1 MKKKL
6 QVDRFEGDIAVLFD
20 MEKNLYDVPKDL
32 FGFELHEGDYLEV
45 TFENGVPVS
54 AVFLAEE
61 TEAAR
66 QKIRALMA
74 KMRRKKM

>member
-6 QVDRFEGDIAVLFD
+6 QVDRFEGDLAVLFNR
-20 MEKNLYDVPKDL
+20 EGEVYDVPKDC
-32 FGFELHEGDYLEV
+32 FGFALHEGDYLEV
-45 TFENGVPVS
+45 TLEDGVPVS

-74 KMRRKKM
+74 KMRKKR

>member
-6 QVDRFEGDIAVLFD
+6 QTDRFEGDIAVLFD

>member
-6 QVDRFEGDIAVLFD
+6 QVDRFEGEIAVLFD
-20 MEKNLYDVPKDL
+20 MEKNLYDVPKDI
-32 FGFELHEGDYLEV
+32 FGFELHGGDYLEV
-45 TFENGVPVS
+45 TFENEAPVS

-74 KMRRKKM
+74 KMRRKKK

>member
-6 QVDRFEGDIAVLFD
+6 QVDRFEGEIAVLFD
-20 MEKNLYDVPKDL
+20 MDYRLYNVPKDV
-32 FGFELHEGDYLEV
+32 FGFELHEGDYLEA
-45 TFENGVPVS
+45 TFENDAPVS

-66 QKIRALMA
+66 QKIKALMA
-74 KMRRKKM
+74 KMRKKK